1 MNIRFR
7 LCATIT
13 LLAVAFATS
22 IPGQAFAQEKKASG
36 KSCIWKIS
44 DTGSTVYLAGSV
56 HLLRKIDMPIPSAY
70 ARVYE
75 DSDEVIFEV
84 DMATMSDPSMLL
96 KLQKLG
102 SLPEGETLGDHLSE
116 KTMTA
121 LRAYLG
127 ASGIPAMLM
136 EKLKPG
142 MLLITISSLE
152 AMKLGASPEL
162 GLETTFY
169 KRCVEDGKPSS
180 GLETLEYQLSRFDEL
195 TDEEVDKELAEGLE
209 KIGEAAE
216 VLGGLIAA
224 WKVGDVEKMNEILTE
239 QMVEDSPIQKL
250 LLTDRNKNW
259 IPAIEKALAGKKNTM
274 FLVGAAHLVG
284 EDSVVDIL
292 QKKGLKVEQL
302 SATGN

>member
-1 MNIRFR
+1 MKNRFQF
-7 LCATIT
+7 CIIATLIT
-13 LLAVAFATS
+13 GVFSVFA
-22 IPGQAFAQEKKASG
+22 PNPVLAQEKKESD
-36 KSCIWKIS
+36 KVCVWKVS
-44 DTGSTVYLAGSV
+44 DADNVVYLAGSV
-56 HLLRKIDMPIPSAY
+56 HLLRQSDMPIPGAY
-70 ARVYE
+70 GQVYE
-75 DSDEVIFEV
+75 DSEEVIFEV
-84 DMATMSDPSMLL
+84 DMATMSDPSTLL

-102 SLPEGETLGDHLSE
+102 SLPEGETLEDHLSE

-127 ASGIPAMLM
+127 ASGVPAMLM

-142 MLLITISSLE
+142 MLLITISALE

-169 KRCVEDGKPSS
+169 KLCVEDGKPSS

-195 TDEEVDKELAEGLE
+195 TDKEIDKELAEGLD
-209 KIGEAAE
+209 KIDETAKM
-216 VLGGLIAA
+216 LGGLIGA
-224 WKVGDVEKMNEILTE
+224 WKVGDTEKMNQILTE

-274 FLVGAAHLVG
+274 FLVGAAHLIG

-302 SATGN
+302 SATGK